1 MAKKDSEKFERPDG
15 RGVDETRKMSAK
27 VGVIKN
33 ADGSAMFSFGDTI
46 AIAAV
51 YGPRKMHPQ
60 HMQDMEKGTLRY
72 NYNMLSF
79 SVTERIRPGPSRR
92 SQEISKI
99 SQWAIEPVVMIDKFP
114 GNVIDVYVSIIQA
127 NASTRC
133 AGINAAALA
142 LAHAGIPMKDM
153 VSSVSI
159 GKLDK
164 QLVVD
169 LSKAEEDWEEGEGA
183 TDIPITMT
191 GEGKVT
197 HIQLDGKIGTKQ
209 LKEAIKL
216 AKKAC
221 KDIYEVQKAA
231 LKESVDLKE

>member
-1 MAKKDSEKFERPDG
+1 MTKEFKRSDG
-15 RGVDETRKMSAK
+15 RKPNELREIKAK
-27 VGVIKN
+27 VGVVPN

-51 YGPRKMHPQ
+51 YGPKKMHPQ
-60 HMQDMEKGTLRY
+60 HMQNPEKGTLRY

-99 SQWAIEPVVMIDKFP
+99 SEWAIEPVVMIDNFP
-114 GNVIDVYVSIIQA
+114 NAVVDVHVNILQA

-142 LAHAGIPMKDM
+142 LAHAGIPMKSM

-164 QLVVD
+164 NLVVD
-169 LSKAEEDWEEGEGA
+169 VSKEEEDYEEGEGA
-183 TDIPITMT
+183 TDIPITFT
-191 GEGKVT
+191 PNGEIT
-197 HIQLDGKIGTKQ
+197 HIQLDGKIETSQ
-209 LKEAIKL
+209 LKDVIKL
-216 AKKAC
+216 AKEAC
-221 KDIYEVQKAA
+221 KKIHEIQKEA
-231 LKESVDLKE
+231 LKNSIN

>member
-1 MAKKDSEKFERPDG
+1 
-15 RGVDETRKMSAK
+15 
-27 VGVIKN
+27 
-33 ADGSAMFSFGDTI
+33 MFSFGDTI

-51 YGPRKMHPQ
+51 YGPKKMHPQ
-60 HMQDMEKGTLRY
+60 HMQNPEKGTLRY

-99 SQWAIEPVVMIDKFP
+99 SEWALEPVVMIDNFP
-114 GNVIDVYVSIIQA
+114 NAVVDVHVNILQA

-142 LAHAGIPMKDM
+142 LAHAGIPMKSM

-164 QLVVD
+164 NLVVD
-169 LSKAEEDWEEGEGA
+169 VSKEEEDYEEGEGA
-183 TDIPITMT
+183 TDIPITFT
-191 GEGKVT
+191 PNGEIT
-197 HIQLDGKIGTKQ
+197 HIQLDGKIETSQ
-209 LKEAIKL
+209 LKDVIKL
-216 AKKAC
+216 AKEAC
-221 KDIYEVQKAA
+221 KKIHEIQKEA
-231 LKESVDLKE
+231 LKNSIN